1 MISVYHHHKE
11 LCGMYAMLFGIQVYV
26 WDYLMQWPRSR
37 SASRL
42 IVDQIHDITQ
52 CGMYLVSHSMQLDE
66 LLVKQSQTVI

>member
-1 MISVYHHHKE
+1 MH
-11 LCGMYAMLFGIQVYV
+11 AMLFGILVYV
-26 WDYLMQWPRSR
+26 WDYRMQRPRSL

-52 CGMYLVSHSMQLDE
+52 CGMCPVSYGMQSDE